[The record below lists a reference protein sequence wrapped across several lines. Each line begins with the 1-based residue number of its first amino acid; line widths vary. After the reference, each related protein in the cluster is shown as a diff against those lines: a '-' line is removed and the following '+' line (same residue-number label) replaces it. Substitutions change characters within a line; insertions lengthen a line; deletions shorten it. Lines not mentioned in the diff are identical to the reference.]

1 MNTSVYI
8 FQQRAQVNRWLSLKS
23 RTMHAVNLHKRERF
37 TFCHQSSKRN
47 GDDGAFCPAKIEW
60 SACVANIMVTKSRQ
74 ACLLSYYVLYQL
86 QRRVMNIF
94 HAPGYCY
101 SARFLTA
108 SDTLHTLQLSRYLQ
122 FNLTFII
129 SPRAHRR
136 ILRSE

>member
-23 RTMHAVNLHKRERF
+23 NNACSEPVYKRELHILSSRV
-37 TFCHQSSKRN
+37 QSAWS
-47 GDDGAFCPAKIEW
+47 PARASLAVATAPHFAAPRENRVPR
-60 SACVANIMVTKSRQ
+60 VANIMVTKSRQ

-101 SARFLTA
+101 SGRFL
-108 SDTLHTLQLSRYLQ
+108 RCV
-122 FNLTFII
+122 
-129 SPRAHRR
+129 
-136 ILRSE
+136 